1 MLTLQDGNFDV
12 RDVEYLR
19 HGDQALLA
27 RVYQPHG
34 DGPFP
39 IVVDI
44 HGGAWTKNDRTLNVD
59 IANFLAGRGIVVV
72 SIDFRMPPEG
82 AYPAAIAD
90 INFAIRWSKA
100 NAAEFRGTPER
111 VGGLGTSSGGHQ
123 ILLAAMRPN
132 DSRYASIHRDD
143 VPTSDATLAFVLSGW
158 GVLDPLG
165 RYQMAK
171 EQQKQDLVA
180 SHHAFWSD
188 EAAMDEGSPMGILL
202 RGEPIFAPPAMLFQ
216 GTAEEWT
223 SYDLIHAFADAYRN
237 RGGEIDVALYEG
249 ERHSFIRSD
258 PKSDN
263 SRSALQ
269 AIQAFI
275 ARHAG

>member
-12 RDVEYLR
+12 RDAEYLR

-59 IANFLAGRGIVVV
+59 IANFLASRGIVVV

-100 NAAEFRGTPER
+100 NAAEFRGHPER

-132 DSRYASIHRDD
+132 DSRYVSIHRDD
-143 VPTSDATLAFVLSGW
+143 VPASDATLAFVLSGW

-180 SHHAFWSD
+180 SHQAFWPD

-202 RGEPIFAPPAMLFQ
+202 RGEPISTPPAMLFQ

-223 SYDLIHAFADAYRN
+223 SYDLIQAFADAYRQ

-258 PKSDN
+258 PKSEN
-263 SRSALQ
+263 SQSALQ

-275 ARHAG
+275 VRHGG